1 VSSSHPTTHPD
12 VLNASGPA
20 RRGANLTVPAMLSG
34 RERVSSSYPITY
46 PDALTQA
53 GVAGGEPQLDG
64 AAPRPPSTQRAS
76 VKAALAGGK
85 PLGLTIAWI
94 NRRQMS
100 LDTGVRRVSDR

>member
-1 VSSSHPTTHPD
+1 
-12 VLNASGPA
+12 VLNASRRG

-34 RERVSSSYPITY
+34 RERVSSSNPTTY
-46 PDALTQA
+46 PDAVTQA
-53 GVAGGEPQLDG
+53 GGAGGEPQLDG
-64 AAPRPPSTQRAS
+64 AAPRPPSTQRTS

-100 LDTGVRRVSDR
+100 LDTGLRRVSVRQ